1 MNYYSIILCFALS
14 FLGKETKQFVEFKDA
29 NITVV
34 KENGYATITL
44 PFEVLKD
51 YHIQSNSDISD
62 GSIPTEIIFK
72 EKKGY
77 KIEHQKFSLKQDETI
92 QLNGA
97 YHKVISNQFEVTIKL
112 KINKG
117 SSNTKL
123 EGELYYQACSNT
135 QCLFPRS
142 LKFQYK
148 INNNN

>member
-77 KIEHQKFSLKQDETI
+77 KIEHQKFSLKQNETI

-97 YHKVISNQFEVTIKL
+97 NHKVISNQFEVTVKL
-112 KINKG
+112 KINENISKV
-117 SSNTKL
+117 KL
-123 EGELYYQACSNT
+123 EGELYYQACSNS

-142 LKFQYK
+142 LNFKLSL
-148 INNNN
+148 